1 MYFAG
6 EDSIIY
12 SCGKHI
18 VEYDIIRKK
27 QTYIMKNIDDE
38 TITAMN
44 YYASKRKAKSIAVAL
59 MMTDP
64 LAKGRV
70 LP

>member
-1 MYFAG
+1 
-6 EDSIIY
+6 
-12 SCGKHI
+12 
-18 VEYDIIRKK
+18 
-27 QTYIMKNIDDE
+27 MKNIDDE

-64 LAKGRV
+64 LSKGRV

>member
-1 MYFAG
+1 
-6 EDSIIY
+6 
-12 SCGKHI
+12 
-18 VEYDIIRKK
+18 
-27 QTYIMKNIDDE
+27 MKNIDDE